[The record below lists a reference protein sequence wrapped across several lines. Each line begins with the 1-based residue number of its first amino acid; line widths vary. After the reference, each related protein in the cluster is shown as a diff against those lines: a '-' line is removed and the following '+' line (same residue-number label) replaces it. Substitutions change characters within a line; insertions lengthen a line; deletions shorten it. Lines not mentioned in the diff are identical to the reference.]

1 MSSRVHIRDFLLAK
15 FALANGGRS
24 NRDRSVLL
32 VSFCG
37 GSRNRTHVCGFGD
50 RSPATER
57 CPQPNTLCVEL
68 RLFEIRMLP
77 ANLAV
82 LLELKLAGH
91 QLLILRRII
100 HTSLADR
107 TLHFD

>member
-1 MSSRVHIRDFLLAK
+1 
-15 FALANGGRS
+15 
-24 NRDRSVLL
+24 
-32 VSFCG
+32 
-37 GSRNRTHVCGFGD
+37 
-50 RSPATER
+50 
-57 CPQPNTLCVEL
+57 
-68 RLFEIRMLP
+68 MLP

-107 TLHFD
+107 TLHFDKIILAH